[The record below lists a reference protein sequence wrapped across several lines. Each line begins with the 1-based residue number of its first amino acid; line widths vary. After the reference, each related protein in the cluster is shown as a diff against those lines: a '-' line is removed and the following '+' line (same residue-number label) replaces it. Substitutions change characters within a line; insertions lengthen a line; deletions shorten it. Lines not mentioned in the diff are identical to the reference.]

1 MRSLDKWREYPA
13 NPITEVAQCRQ
24 QAALFDFSFMSR
36 ARVSG
41 IGARQLVNDFVS
53 RDVSGMPGKRVTYCL
68 RLNHQ
73 GCVTSDL
80 TVWKLEGHGYEV
92 MSGNDNDI
100 AALMSQQ
107 SSNCSIEDLSHSH
120 SVFAVQGP
128 ESLLRLARLGNLERL
143 FRLQYFEFC
152 DLDIADCPV
161 RVARLGYT
169 GERGFELLVRRADAK
184 VLWHLLAQEF
194 PVASYAAMDILRI
207 EAGFILY
214 CNECS
219 IGATPIEM
227 GLAQFAGEET
237 DQKLISELKLVCF
250 TAGHCERPV
259 LWQHPKSNPPHPDHG
274 EITVTSACF
283 SPLSQTILGLGFI
296 HTEKVTA
303 GTALVD
309 PLGEFDQITL
319 CERSFFDPSKRVARG
334 HWTREYR
341 PLY

>member
-1 MRSLDKWREYPA
+1 MWSLDKWREHPG

-41 IGARQLVNDFVS
+41 VGARQLVNDFVS
-53 RDVSGMPGKRVTYCL
+53 RDVSGMPENRVTDCL

-80 TVWKLEGHGYEV
+80 TVWKLEGHGYEL
-92 MSGNDNDI
+92 MSGNDDDI

-107 SSNCSIEDLSHSH
+107 SPDCSIEDLSDSH

-143 FRLQYFEFC
+143 FCLEYFEFC
-152 DLDIADCPV
+152 DLDIADFLV
-161 RVARLGYT
+161 RVARLGDT
-169 GERGFELLVRRADAK
+169 GERGFELLVRRADA
-184 VLWHLLAQEF
+184 Q
-194 PVASYAAMDILRI
+194 
-207 EAGFILY
+207 FILY

-237 DQKLISELKLVCF
+237 DQNLSSELKLACF
-250 TAGHCERPV
+250 TARHHECPV
-259 LWQHPKSNPPHPDHG
+259 LWQHSKSNFPHPTRG
-274 EITVTSACF
+274 EIVVISACF
-283 SPLSQTILGLGFI
+283 SRCPKRFSAWVISTQ
-296 HTEKVTA
+296 KMS
-303 GTALVD
+303 
-309 PLGEFDQITL
+309 PLGRL
-319 CERSFFDPSKRVARG
+319 
-334 HWTREYR
+334 
-341 PLY
+341 

>member
-1 MRSLDKWREYPA
+1 MWSLDKWREHPG

-24 QAALFDFSFMSR
+24 QTALFDFSFMSR

-41 IGARQLVNDFVS
+41 VGARQLVNDFVS
-53 RDVSGMPGKRVTYCL
+53 RDVSGMPENRVTDCL

-92 MSGNDNDI
+92 MSGNDDDI

-107 SSNCSIEDLSHSH
+107 SPDCSIEDLSDSH
-120 SVFAVQGP
+120 NVFAVQGP

-143 FRLQYFEFC
+143 FRLEYFEFC
-152 DLDIADCPV
+152 DLDIADFPV

-169 GERGFELLVRRADAK
+169 GEHDFELLVRRAVAQA
-184 VLWHLLAQEF
+184 LWCLLTQEF
-194 PVASYAAMDILRI
+194 PVPSYTAMDILRI

-237 DQKLISELKLVCF
+237 DQNLSSELKLACF
-250 TAGHCERPV
+250 TARHHECPV
-259 LWQHPKSNPPHPDHG
+259 LWQHSKSNPPHPTRG
-274 EITVTSACF
+274 EIVVISACF
-283 SPLSQTILGLGFI
+283 SRCPKRFSAWVISTQ
-296 HTEKVTA
+296 KMS
-303 GTALVD
+303 
-309 PLGEFDQITL
+309 PLGRL
-319 CERSFFDPSKRVARG
+319 
-334 HWTREYR
+334 
-341 PLY
+341 